1 MNIDDVAKVVEVTR
15 TQIAPQVLKCLVDV
29 EILVCADV
37 ASAVAEIR
45 SEFDEDPFAG
55 EGEGMP
61 PTCKAVF
68 VGEPMNVEE
77 DDDDTEIV
85 EYPNGVIAL
94 VASNLENPEEVH
106 IAFLHEVAHALD
118 FDEDE
123 VSQLGLAGHGG
134 ADDAKDDKQAAG

>member
-1 MNIDDVAKVVEVTR
+1 MNIDDVATVVAATR
-15 TQIAPQVLKCLVDV
+15 EQIAPQVLKCLVDV

-37 ASAVAEIR
+37 ESAMAEIR
-45 SEFDEDPFAG
+45 AEFDEDPFAG
-55 EGEGMP
+55 EGEAMP

-77 DDDDTEIV
+77 DDDDTEVV

-94 VASNLENPEEVH
+94 VASNLANPEEVH

-118 FDEDE
+118 FDEEE
-123 VSQLGLAGHGG
+123 VAQLGLAGHGG
-134 ADDAKDDKQAAG
+134 TDAPDDKQATG

>member
-37 ASAVAEIR
+37 PSAVAEITA
-45 SEFDEDPFAG
+45 EFDEDPF
-55 EGEGMP
+55 EGDPMP
-61 PTCKAVF
+61 ADAKAVF
-68 VGEPMNVEE
+68 IGEPMNVEE
-77 DDDDTEIV
+77 DDDETEVI

-94 VASNLENPEEVH
+94 VASNLSTPEEVH

-118 FDEDE
+118 FDEEE
-123 VSQLGLAGHGG
+123 VAQLGLAGMEE
-134 ADDAKDDKQAAG
+134 APNAKTAASG